1 MEYRSKD
8 IYINLPV
15 LNLEKTI
22 DFFTE
27 LGFAFDPKLTDQYAT
42 CMVIGDHIFAMFLA
56 PDYFRTFTK
65 KGISNSFTSTEVILT
80 VTVDTR
86 EKVDLMVNRALAAG
100 AKPSIEQKD
109 HGSMYWSGFE
119 DINGHLWEVMY
130 GEEGNLPT

>member
-1 MEYRSKD
+1 MEYRSKN
-8 IYINLPV
+8 IFINLPV
-15 LNLEKTI
+15 LSLEKSI

-27 LGFAFDPKLTDQYAT
+27 LGFAFDPKFTDQYAT
-42 CMVIGDHIFAMFLA
+42 CMVIGDNIFAMLIV
-56 PDYFRTFTK
+56 PDYFRNFTK

-100 AKPSIEQKD
+100 AKPSMSPQD
-109 HGSMYWSGFE
+109 HGTMYWSGFE

-130 GEEGNLPT
+130 GDEGNIP